1 MKYRVVRATDW
12 RELILMLTLCWL
24 AGGSVMAQQRSRQQL
39 EKEKKQNIEKVSQI
53 RTILKKTSS
62 QKQATLG
69 QLKALNQ
76 EIAAQSKQIN
86 LLTED
91 VKLMTSE
98 IQELRR
104 TSNQLQNNLEKLK
117 KEYGEM
123 IYAADKRR
131 QQVNPLGF
139 LFSAENFNQLV
150 ARYKYLQQYSEA
162 RQGQVRQM
170 EKVRQEMLTKQQD
183 VERKKKQQQGT
194 LAVQVNE
201 SKRLEGLKDEKNRVA
216 EELSEKEQD
225 LRTELAESR
234 KAVNR
239 LESAITE
246 MIRREIR
253 EREERERLAR
263 LARLKAERE
272 RIAREKAAAAA
283 AAKAKA
289 ERAAAAAESDEPE
302 TAEPKAVEPKATE
315 SAAEASERT
324 TRQPDERRNNL
335 LNDEE
340 AALASSFASSK
351 NRLPWPVTRGF
362 ISDHYGVKPHPVL
375 KGVMQDNPGID
386 IQTTPGEVVRAVYDG
401 VVQYTTYVTGMHNIV
416 AVQHGDYYTVYAKLK
431 SVSVQVG
438 QRVKAREVIGV
449 VATDKDGV
457 AEVQFQVWK
466 STSRMNPES
475 WLIDR

>member
-1 MKYRVVRATDW
+1 MKYRLVQASHGRAF
-12 RELILMLTLCWL
+12 ILLLTLCWL
-24 AGGSVMAQQRSRQQL
+24 ASGKGMAQQRSRQQL

-53 RTILKKTSS
+53 RTILRKTSS

-104 TSNQLQNNLEKLK
+104 TSGQLQRNLEKLK

-139 LFSAENFNQLV
+139 LFSAESFNQLV

-162 RQGQVRQM
+162 RKGQVRQM
-170 EKVRQEMLTKQQD
+170 EKVRQEMLTKQQA
-183 VERKKKQQQGT
+183 VEQKKQQQQGT
-194 LAVQVNE
+194 LVVQVNE

-216 EELSEKEQD
+216 QELGEKEQE
-225 LRTELAESR
+225 LRNELAESR
-234 KAVNR
+234 RAVNR

-253 EREERERLAR
+253 ERQERERLAR
-263 LARLKAERE
+263 LAREKAERE

-283 AAKAKA
+283 AAKAA
-289 ERAAAAAESDEPE
+289 REAAAESGADAPGEVAESKPAE
-302 TAEPKAVEPKATE
+302 TAPEV
-315 SAAEASERT
+315 AERPSGRK
-324 TRQPDERRNNL
+324 PDERRNNL
-335 LNDEE
+335 LNAEE
-340 AALASSFASSK
+340 AALASSFAASR
-351 NRLPWPVTRGF
+351 NRLPWPVSRGF

-386 IQTTPGEVVRAVYDG
+386 IQTSPGEAVRAVYDG

-416 AVQHGDYYTVYAKLK
+416 AIQHGDYYTVYAKLK

-438 QRVKAREVIGV
+438 QRIKARDVIGV

-466 STSRMNPES
+466 STSRLNPES

>member
-1 MKYRVVRATDW
+1 
-12 RELILMLTLCWL
+12 MLTLSWL
-24 AGGSVMAQQRSRQQL
+24 VGGQAMAQQRSRQQL
-39 EKEKKQNIEKVSQI
+39 EKEKRQNIEKVSQI

-76 EIAAQSKQIN
+76 EIAVQSKQIN
-86 LLTED
+86 LLQED
-91 VKLMTSE
+91 VRLMTSE

-104 TSNQLQNNLEKLK
+104 TSNQLQKDLEKLK

-123 IYAADKRR
+123 VYSADKRR

-139 LFSAENFNQLV
+139 LFSAESFNQLV
-150 ARYKYLQQYSEA
+150 ARYKYLQQYAEA
-162 RQGQVRQM
+162 RKGQVRQI
-170 EKVRQEMLTKQQD
+170 EKIRGEMLVKQQA
-183 VERKKKQQQGT
+183 VEQKKKQQQGT

-201 SKRLEGLKDEKNRVA
+201 SKRLEGLKEEKNRVA
-216 EELSEKEQD
+216 QELSAKEQE

-253 EREERERLAR
+253 ERQERERLAR
-263 LARLKAERE
+263 LAREKAERE
-272 RIAREKAAAAA
+272 RIARERAAAAA
-283 AAKAKA
+283 AAKAEKANADEAETGKA
-289 ERAAAAAESDEPE
+289 EVAEAKPSEATETAAER
-302 TAEPKAVEPKATE
+302 V
-315 SAAEASERT
+315 AARK
-324 TRQPDERRNNL
+324 PDERRNTL

-340 AALASSFASSK
+340 AALASSFAASR
-351 NRLPWPVTRGF
+351 NRLPWPVSRGF

-386 IQTTPGEVVRAVYDG
+386 IQTNPGEVVRAVYDG

-438 QRVKAREVIGV
+438 QRLKAREPIGV

-466 STSRMNPES
+466 STSRLNPES
-475 WLIDR
+475 WLMDR

>member
-12 RELILMLTLCWL
+12 KTVILALTLCWL
-24 AGGSVMAQQRSRQQL
+24 AAGSVMAQQRSRQQL

-98 IQELRR
+98 IRELRQS
-104 TSNQLQNNLEKLK
+104 SNQLQNDLEKLK

-139 LFSAENFNQLV
+139 LFSAESFNQLV

-162 RQGQVRQM
+162 RKGQVRQM
-170 EKVRQEMLTKQQD
+170 EKVRQEMLAKKQD
-183 VERKKKQQQGT
+183 VERKKQQQQGT

-201 SKRLEGLKDEKNRVA
+201 SKRLEGLKEEKNRMA
-216 EELSEKEQD
+216 TELSEKEQD
-225 LRTELAESR
+225 LRTELTESR
-234 KAVNR
+234 KAVSR

-253 EREERERLAR
+253 EREERERIAR

-283 AAKAKA
+283 AAKA
-289 ERAAAAAESDEPE
+289 ERAAAATESDANKPE
-302 TAEPKAVEPKATE
+302 TAEPKAEEPATE
-315 SAAEASERT
+315 VAERT
-324 TRQPDERRNNL
+324 TTRKPDERRNNL

-416 AVQHGDYYTVYAKLK
+416 AVQHGDYYTIYAKLK

-438 QRVKAREVIGV
+438 QRVRAREVIGV

>member
-1 MKYRVVRATDW
+1 MKYRAVWATSW
-12 RELILMLTLCWL
+12 GKFILAFSLCWL
-24 AGGSVMAQQRSRQQL
+24 TVAGAMAQQRSRQQL

-53 RTILKKTSS
+53 RTILRKTSS

-104 TSNQLQNNLEKLK
+104 SSGKLQKDLEKLK
-117 KEYGEM
+117 KEYGQM

-139 LFSAENFNQLV
+139 LFSAESFNQLV

-170 EKVRQEMLTKQQD
+170 EKVRQEMLAKQQG

-201 SKRLEGLKDEKNRVA
+201 SKRLEGLKEEKNRVA
-216 EELSEKEQD
+216 DELSEKEQD

-239 LESAITE
+239 LEAAITE

-253 EREERERLAR
+253 ERQERERLAR

-283 AAKAKA
+283 AAAAKA
-289 ERAAAAAESDEPE
+289 ENANSDEPE
-302 TAEPKAVEPKATE
+302 AGKTETAETKPAEAAPEAVE
-315 SAAEASERT
+315 RT
-324 TRQPDERRNNL
+324 ARKPDERRNTL

-340 AALASSFASSK
+340 AALASSFASSR

-386 IQTTPGEVVRAVYDG
+386 IQTNAGEVVRTVYDG
-401 VVQYTTYVTGMHNIV
+401 VVQYTTYVTGMYNIV
-416 AVQHGDYYTVYAKLK
+416 AIQHGDYYTVYAKLK

-438 QRVKAREVIGV
+438 QRVKAREAIGV

-466 STSRMNPES
+466 NTSRLNPES

>member
-1 MKYRVVRATDW
+1 
-12 RELILMLTLCWL
+12 MLTFGWL
-24 AGGSVMAQQRSRQQL
+24 AGGSLMAQQRSRQQL

-76 EIAAQSKQIN
+76 EIAVQSKQIN

-98 IQELRR
+98 IRELRR
-104 TSNQLQNNLEKLK
+104 TSGQLQNDLEKLK

-139 LFSAENFNQLV
+139 LFSAESFNQLV

-162 RQGQVRQM
+162 RKGQVRQI
-170 EKVRQEMLTKQQD
+170 EKVRQEMLTKQQA
-183 VERKKKQQQGT
+183 VEQKKKQQQGT

-216 EELSEKEQD
+216 QELGEKEQD
-225 LRTELAESR
+225 LRNELAESR

-253 EREERERLAR
+253 ERQERERLAR
-263 LARLKAERE
+263 LARERAERE
-272 RIAREKAAAAA
+272 RIARERAAAAA
-283 AAKAKA
+283 AAKAAK
-289 ERAAAAAESDEPE
+289 EAAAEPG
-302 TAEPKAVEPKATE
+302 AEKPADV
-315 SAAEASERT
+315 AEAKPTEAAPEAPERT
-324 TRQPDERRNNL
+324 ARKIDERRNSL
-335 LNDEE
+335 LNEE
-340 AALASSFASSK
+340 ETALASSFAASR
-351 NRLPWPVTRGF
+351 NRLPWPVSRGF

-386 IQTTPGEVVRAVYDG
+386 IQTNPGEVVRAVYDG
-401 VVQYTTYVTGMHNIV
+401 IVQYTTYVTGMHNIV

-438 QRVKAREVIGV
+438 QRLKARDVIGV

-466 STSRMNPES
+466 STNRMNPES

>member
-1 MKYRVVRATDW
+1 
-12 RELILMLTLCWL
+12 
-24 AGGSVMAQQRSRQQL
+24 MAQQRSRQQL

-98 IQELRR
+98 IRELRQSS
-104 TSNQLQNNLEKLK
+104 TQLQNNLEKLK

-139 LFSAENFNQLV
+139 LFSAESFNQLV

-162 RQGQVRQM
+162 RKGQVRQM
-170 EKVRQEMLTKQQD
+170 EKVREQMLVKQQD

-201 SKRLEGLKDEKNRVA
+201 SKRLEGLKDEKNRMA
-216 EELSEKEQD
+216 TELSEKEQD
-225 LRTELAESR
+225 LRTELTESR
-234 KAVNR
+234 KAVSR

-283 AAKAKA
+283 AAKA
-289 ERAAAAAESDEPE
+289 ERAAAAESEANKPEAAEPK
-302 TAEPKAVEPKATE
+302 TAEPKAAEPASE
-315 SAAEASERT
+315 AAERT
-324 TRQPDERRNNL
+324 ARKPDERRNNL

-401 VVQYTTYVTGMHNIV
+401 VVQYTTFVTGMHNIV
-416 AVQHGDYYTVYAKLK
+416 AIQHGDYYTVYAKLK

-466 STSRMNPES
+466 STNRMNPES